1 MAAPQKM
8 GLDYYPRST
17 DLLKDRK
24 FVKAKIKYGYLSLI
38 IYDALLE
45 MIYKDKGYYLEYT
58 EDTKEDVVWDI
69 LECTRGKY
77 AVEAAT
83 VCDVIEMLVECRLF
97 SHDHFKQGIIT
108 GKRIQE
114 TYYKA
119 TVERKNIVVDPNI
132 WMLTVP
138 EMREL
143 SGKSSILSFFV
154 NQPINKV
161 NQSINKDNQPINPQT
176 KVNKTKVNKSKVN
189 NTTLEAYRKYFGE
202 LNGKDEVVLCGWTEQ
217 GIDERLI
224 LEAFNIAISRGKGF
238 NYAVGIVNKWLAEGK
253 TVQPKKIVQT
263 TKFVNY
269 NQPEYTDEEI
279 EAAIRRKKARKEEAK

>member
-97 SHDHFKQGIIT
+97 SDYHFKQGIIT

-119 TVERKNIVVDPNI
+119 TVERKNIVVDPDI

-154 NQPINKV
+154 NHTINEVNQPINE
-161 NQSINKDNQPINPQT
+161 DNQPINLQI
-176 KVNKTKVNKSKVN
+176 KQKEKKQNKSKVN
-189 NTTLEAYRKYFGE
+189 YTILLDLYHKYWTDIDTKTE
-202 LNGKDEVVLCGWTEQ
+202 SVLCVWSDKNININWIQ
-217 GIDERLI
+217 
-224 LEAFNIAISRGKGF
+224 EAFDIAVSKGKHF
-238 NYAVGIVNKWLAEGK
+238 NYAEGIINKWIAEGK
-253 TVQPKKIVQT
+253 PQIAKPVQT

-269 NQPEYTDEEI
+269 KQPEYTDEEI
-279 EAAIRRKKARKEEAK
+279 EAAIRRKKARKASDT

>member
-69 LECTRGKY
+69 LEFTRGKY

-97 SHDHFKQGIIT
+97 SDYHFKQGIIT

-119 TVERKNIVVDPNI
+119 TVERKNIVVDPDI

-154 NQPINKV
+154 NHTINEVNQPINE
-161 NQSINKDNQPINPQT
+161 DNQPINLQI
-176 KVNKTKVNKSKVN
+176 KQKEKKQNKSKVN
-189 NTTLEAYRKYFGE
+189 YTILLDLYHKYWTDIDTKTE
-202 LNGKDEVVLCGWTEQ
+202 SVLCVWSDKNININWIQ
-217 GIDERLI
+217 
-224 LEAFNIAISRGKGF
+224 EAFDIAVSKGKHF
-238 NYAVGIVNKWLAEGK
+238 NYAEGIINKWIAEGK
-253 TVQPKKIVQT
+253 PQIAKPVQT

-269 NQPEYTDEEI
+269 KQPEYTDEEI
-279 EAAIRRKKARKEEAK
+279 EAAIRRKKARKASDT